1 MTTTTIS
8 FSTTGKLAGHAF
20 ACVPSLGLSAPVLDG
35 SGMPGV
41 FEMRPL
47 SPSGLD
53 VSSLPVVERGGNERP
68 TKAPEAG
75 VEARATAY
83 ADAAAGAGA
92 QTKQHTHDY
101 TMWAFRGPQPWSY
114 PA

>member
-1 MTTTTIS
+1 M
-8 FSTTGKLAGHAF
+8 AGHAF
-20 ACVPSLGLSAPVLDG
+20 ACVPSLGLSASVLNG
-35 SGMPGV
+35 SGTPGV

-47 SPSGLD
+47 SGLD
-53 VSSLPVVERGGNERP
+53 LSSLPVVERGGNERP

-75 VEARATAY
+75 VAARATAY

-92 QTKQHTHDY
+92 KSEQYTHDH